1 MRIEIKVPELGDS
14 GVDEATV
21 SFWYFDQ
28 GEKVKE
34 SEDLVE
40 LVTDKAAFNLPA
52 PAGGILTEVKASE
65 GDAVKVGDVLG
76 LIDAEG

>member
-52 PAGGILTEVKASE
+52 PAGGILAEVKASE